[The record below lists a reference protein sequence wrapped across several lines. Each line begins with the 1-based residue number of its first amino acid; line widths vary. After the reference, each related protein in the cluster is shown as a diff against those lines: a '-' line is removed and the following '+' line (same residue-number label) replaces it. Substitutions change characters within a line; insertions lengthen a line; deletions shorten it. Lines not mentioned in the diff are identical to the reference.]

1 MLRLISDPINA
12 VFFAIGLLGVVQ
24 AGTPQMPLRIVI
36 PNVPPPQAGLEA
48 QKAMTDAFAEQQA
61 RSRHTI
67 AIVATITMPS
77 ALSAEV
83 QLLNRLEAAVQHSP
97 STAHA

>member
-1 MLRLISDPINA
+1 
-12 VFFAIGLLGVVQ
+12 
-24 AGTPQMPLRIVI
+24 MPLRIVI